1 MKLDK
6 DKKKAEQLEHAGD
19 ELALKNKFEKALKK
33 YKKALEKTPDNTS
46 LYNKLIST
54 KDKIEKNWG
63 MDDFVE
69 SVSWAMEKQEIEDP
83 AIKQLHIKLSPN
95 WDKATKLALKI
106 ITIDD
111 KDKDFSKLIEEYIL
125 LGNVGTLVLIDILR
139 KAFSENKNV
148 DNNQS

>member
-6 DKKKAEQLEHAGD
+6 DKKKAEQLELAGD